1 MAEMLNL
8 TSADFK
14 ARLLTATTFPAGF
27 DLESFADGDALT
39 VNGVQVADLVKG
51 VDDGAG
57 YWYIPNVKEVSLV
70 FMPGSSSDK
79 NLSIL
84 AAAMDAKKAPDLIQ
98 MTVTIPSMK
107 CSVVFIDGVLTSYP
121 PIPGVST
128 RLQNVTYGFKFSRA
142 QRMPL

>member
-8 TSADFK
+8 TSADFT
-14 ARLLTATTFPAGF
+14 ARMLTATTFPAGF

-39 VNGVQVADLVKG
+39 VNGVQAADLVKG

-98 MTVTIPSMK
+98 MDELSADSRCFHTIAK
-107 CSVVFIDGVLTSYP
+107 RHVW
-121 PIPGVST
+121 
-128 RLQNVTYGFKFSRA
+128 LQV
-142 QRMPL
+142 

>member
-8 TSADFK
+8 TSADFT
-14 ARLLTATTFPAGF
+14 ARMLTVTTFPAGF

-39 VNGVQVADLVKG
+39 VNGVQAADLVKG

>member
-8 TSADFK
+8 TSADFT
-14 ARLLTATTFPAGF
+14 ARMLTATTFPAGF

-39 VNGVQVADLVKG
+39 VNGVQAADLVKG

-57 YWYIPNVKEVSLV
+57 YWYIPNVKELTMN

-79 NLSIL
+79 NLAIL

-98 MTVTIPSMK
+98 LTVTIPSMK
-107 CSVVFIDGVLTSYP
+107 CSIVFIDGVMTSYP
-121 PIPGVST
+121 PIPGIST
-128 RLQNVTYGFKFSRA
+128 RLNNVTYGFKFSRA